1 MKKFIFLILL
11 FSGGAAGAQQLM
23 TRNGYIGFFS
33 KTPLEDIRAESN
45 QAVAALDLAKQSL
58 AFAVLM
64 KGFLFPKEL
73 MQEHFNENYIESDKY
88 PKATFSGT
96 YNGPLDLTKSGTY
109 NVMVKGQLTLH
120 GVSKNIEVPATFQV
134 QNGMVS
140 GKSNFAL
147 KPQDFNIDIPA
158 LVREKIA
165 QQISVAVNVDFH
177 LSN

>member
-1 MKKFIFLILL
+1 MKKWMVVLFL
-11 FSGGAAGAQQLM
+11 FCHAAAPAQQLT

-33 KTPLEDIRAESN
+33 KTPLEDIKAETT
-45 QAVAALDLAKQSL
+45 QAAGALDLSRQTL

-96 YNGPLDLTKSGTY
+96 YSGTVDAAKPGTY
-109 NVMVKGQLTLH
+109 PVQVKGALTLH
-120 GVSKNIEVPATFQV
+120 GVTKTIDVPAVIQV
-134 QNGMVS
+134 QPGTLT
-140 GKSNFAL
+140 GKASFAL
-147 KPQDFNIDIPA
+147 KPEDFAIAIPA

-165 QQISVAVNVDFH
+165 QQIAVTVNISFPLTH
-177 LSN
+177 